1 MTIRITV
8 GLGKQI
14 GLPDFGSLG
23 SNCSPEFEASASLLE
38 HDLAASISA
47 GLMVHQFTRWLRRLP
62 LNRGISLS
70 ILAA

>member
-1 MTIRITV
+1 MPMQITV
-8 GLGKQI
+8 GPGKKI
-14 GLPDFGSLG
+14 GLPDFRSLG
-23 SNCSPEFEASASLLE
+23 SSCSLEFEARTSLLE
-38 HDLAASISA
+38 YDLAASISA